1 MVWRSRLRFFF
12 VQGKRSRF
20 SAGMVLSEEVIE
32 ETINGVEGEVE
43 RGDLDRVEMAIG
55 IAVLR

>member
-1 MVWRSRLRFFF
+1 LRFFF

-20 SAGMVLSEEVIE
+20 SAGMALSEEVIE

-43 RGDLDRVEMAIG
+43 RGDLDRVEMGIG

>member
-1 MVWRSRLRFFF
+1 LRFFF

-20 SAGMVLSEEVIE
+20 SVGMVLSEEVIE

-43 RGDLDRVEMAIG
+43 RGDLDRVEMGIG